1 MSHDDITSLNCI
13 FFTFLQYNTL
23 MVITQHFKGSQIAL
37 KRKTDFYIL
46 LYFLR
51 CLSWTFL
58 FYFTTIHSFQPAEFD
73 DTIQIHPTTTT
84 TATTQAL
91 TCVLRVGAAAASAVL
106 QLQGGGDFSGEGECV
121 LPHLQPPQLTRWL
134 SLRLFFFFMRY

>member
-1 MSHDDITSLNCI
+1 
-13 FFTFLQYNTL
+13 

-46 LYFLR
+46 LYFLP
-51 CLSWTFL
+51 LLILDFS
-58 FYFTTIHSFQPAEFD
+58 FYFTTALSFQPAEFD

-91 TCVLRVGAAAASAVL
+91 TCVLRVGAAAAAAVL
-106 QLQGGGDFSGEGECV
+106 QLQGEGISLV
-121 LPHLQPPQLTRWL
+121 KVSVFFLTCSRPN
-134 SLRLFFFFMRY
+134 SLAGSLTQTFFLFFMRY

>member
-1 MSHDDITSLNCI
+1 
-13 FFTFLQYNTL
+13 

-46 LYFLR
+46 LYFLP
-51 CLSWTFL
+51 LLILDFS
-58 FYFTTIHSFQPAEFD
+58 FYFTTILSFQPAEFD
-73 DTIQIHPTTTT
+73 DTIQIHPTTT

-91 TCVLRVGAAAASAVL
+91 TCVLRVGAAAAAAVL

-134 SLRLFFFFMRY
+134 SHSDFFFFFMRY